1 MSDDDGRHNHGGD
14 HGKPSWAPLAA
25 SGALIAA
32 GLIVRYAT
40 GMALVADAMFLVA
53 MLVSGYGVALAG
65 LRSLV
70 RGGIAIDLLITVAA
84 VGATA
89 IGHLEEGASVVF
101 LFNLAERLEDY
112 ASDRARRGIEAL
124 MDLRPEVAVVRRGGE
139 EVPVPVE
146 DVLPGEVF
154 ILKPGSRVPLDGV
167 IVEGSSSLDQAAI
180 TGESMPVPRGPGEE
194 VYAGTMNV
202 DGFLAVEVNR
212 MAGET
217 MLARIQRLVE
227 EAEESRSPTEAF
239 VDRFSRWY
247 TPSVIIVA
255 VLVAAVPPLVLGEPL
270 NLWVYRALVML
281 VVACPCALA
290 ISTPVAMVSAISS
303 ASRNGVLVKG
313 GAHIEGMS
321 RAATFAFDKTGTL
334 TEGRL
339 EVVDIQGEE
348 PREVLRCAA
357 SLESKSEHPIA
368 QAILERARS
377 EGVDVPEAKGF
388 KTYLGRGVTATLGG
402 KTYCVG
408 NPRLFTEL
416 GIVNGG
422 TEANGNTVILVSED
436 DRVIGSLALADRLKP
451 GVGAVVSEL
460 RRRGARVE
468 MLTGDNEST
477 AATVA
482 EKLGVDG
489 YRAGL
494 LPEEKV
500 EAVKSLRDRGP
511 VVMVGDGVND
521 APALAAADV
530 GVAMGAMGSDVAL
543 ETADIALMRDDL
555 SKVPYVLDL
564 SRATMRRIRE
574 NIALSLAVK
583 LGIAALAL
591 FGFVSLWMAVAVGD
605 MGLSLAVILNSMRLS
620 RVKPGTP
627 EGG

>member
-1 MSDDDGRHNHGGD
+1 
-14 HGKPSWAPLAA
+14 
-25 SGALIAA
+25 
-32 GLIVRYAT
+32 
-40 GMALVADAMFLVA
+40 
-53 MLVSGYGVALAG
+53 
-65 LRSLV
+65 
-70 RGGIAIDLLITVAA
+70 
-84 VGATA
+84 
-89 IGHLEEGASVVF
+89 
-101 LFNLAERLEDY
+101 
-112 ASDRARRGIEAL
+112 
-124 MDLRPEVAVVRRGGE
+124 
-139 EVPVPVE
+139 
-146 DVLPGEVF
+146 
-154 ILKPGSRVPLDGV
+154 
-167 IVEGSSSLDQAAI
+167 
-180 TGESMPVPRGPGEE
+180 
-194 VYAGTMNV
+194 MNV
-202 DGFLAVEVNR
+202 DGFLAVQVNR

-227 EAEESRSPTEAF
+227 DAEESRSPTEAF

-247 TPSVIIVA
+247 TPSVILVA
-255 VLVAAVPPLVLGEPL
+255 VLVATVPPLILVEPFTI
-270 NLWVYRALVML
+270 WVYRALVML

-313 GAHIEGMS
+313 GAYIEEMS

-334 TEGRL
+334 TEGKL
-339 EVVDIQGEE
+339 EVVGVQGDE

-388 KTYLGRGVTATLGG
+388 KTYLGRGVTATLSG

-408 NPRLFTEL
+408 NPRLLTEL
-416 GIVNGG
+416 GIVNRGA
-422 TEANGNTVILVSED
+422 EANGSTVILVSED

-451 GVGAVVSEL
+451 GVGIVVSEL
-460 RRRGARVE
+460 RRRGTKVE

-482 EKLGVDG
+482 ENLGVDS

-500 EAVKSLRDRGP
+500 KVVKALRERGT

-521 APALAAADV
+521 APALAAADI
-530 GVAMGAMGSDVAL
+530 GIAMGVMGSDVAL

-555 SKVPYVLDL
+555 FKVPYVLDL

-574 NIALSLAVK
+574 NITLSLVVK
-583 LGIAALAL
+583 LGIAILALA
-591 FGFVSLWMAVAVGD
+591 GFVSLWIAVAIGD
-605 MGLSLAVILNSMRLS
+605 MGLSLVVILNSMRLS
-620 RVKPGTP
+620 RVKPGMP
-627 EGG
+627 ESS